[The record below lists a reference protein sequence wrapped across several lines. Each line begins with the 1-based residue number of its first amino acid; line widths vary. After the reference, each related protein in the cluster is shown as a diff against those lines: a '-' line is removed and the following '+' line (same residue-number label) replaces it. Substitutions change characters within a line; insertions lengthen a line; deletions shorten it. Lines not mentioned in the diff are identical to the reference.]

1 MSEVEKALSTWER
14 FQKLS
19 SRSLWKI
26 ACGVLA
32 LGLIITYCVY
42 ARAQASS
49 PVRYYRM
56 LYDVFSTEWIFLEGE
71 EARVDFT
78 QSGIADQLELQQ
90 KTCEQLTSALGHT
103 FHIEEEVLEPR
114 FFPGVSVTI
123 LDIGRGS
130 YRIDMI
136 APRVQMVDGRLD
148 YCMDRGYTC
157 VYRYDPFVLRWRV
170 VWPQNH

>member
-14 FQKLS
+14 FQKFS
-19 SRSLWKI
+19 RRSLWKI

-32 LGLIITYCVY
+32 LGLIVTYCVY

-49 PVRYYRM
+49 PMRYCRM

-71 EARVDFT
+71 EACVDFT

-90 KTCEQLTSALGHT
+90 ETCEQLTSALGHT
-103 FHIEEEVLEPR
+103 FHIDEQAPEPH

-123 LDIGRGS
+123 RDMGRGS
-130 YRIDMI
+130 YSIDMI
-136 APRVQMVDGRLD
+136 APRMQMVDGKLD
-148 YCMDRGYTC
+148 YCLDRGYMC
-157 VYRYDPFVLRWRV
+157 GYRYDPFVLRWRV
-170 VWPQNH
+170 IWPQ

>member
-14 FQKLS
+14 FQKFS

-32 LGLIITYCVY
+32 LGLIVTYCVY

-49 PVRYYRM
+49 PMRYYRM

-136 APRVQMVDGRLD
+136 APRVQMVAGRLD

>member
-1 MSEVEKALSTWER
+1 MR
-14 FQKLS
+14 
-19 SRSLWKI
+19 
-26 ACGVLA
+26 
-32 LGLIITYCVY
+32 YC
-42 ARAQASS
+42 
-49 PVRYYRM
+49 RM

>member
-14 FQKLS
+14 FQKFS

-32 LGLIITYCVY
+32 LGLIVTYCVY

-49 PVRYYRM
+49 PMRYYRM

-114 FFPGVSVTI
+114 FCPGVSVTI

>member
-14 FQKLS
+14 FQKF
-19 SRSLWKI
+19 SRRTLWKI
-26 ACGVLA
+26 ACGVLV
-32 LGLIITYCVY
+32 LGLIVAHGVY
-42 ARAQASS
+42 AKSQASS
-49 PVRYYRM
+49 PMRYYSM
-56 LYDVFSTEWIFLEGE
+56 LYDVFSKAWIFLEGE

-170 VWPQNH
+170 IWPQ